1 MDISKTIQEMKQ
13 NPAFRDNVG
22 MILIHNGVVRSWSRK
37 DKANVVALEVTP
49 NQEKYPNQKIFVIS
63 ALGYTYLV
71 PYVKN
76 GDEIFLKTIIPSR
89 KAQKIY
95 KGDSDV

>member
-1 MDISKTIQEMKQ
+1 MYKWD
-13 NPAFRDNVG
+13 
-22 MILIHNGVVRSWSRK
+22 K
-37 DKANVVALEVTP
+37 DKNELLAQTRGICFEDIVEAIDGGGILDVYEHP

>member
-1 MDISKTIQEMKQ
+1 MYKWD
-13 NPAFRDNVG
+13 
-22 MILIHNGVVRSWSRK
+22 K
-37 DKANVVALEVTP
+37 DKNDLLAQTRGICFEDIVEAIDGVGILDVYEHP

>member
-1 MDISKTIQEMKQ
+1 MYSWDSDKNNLLKQTRGIGFEDIVEAI
-13 NPAFRDNVG
+13 DG
-22 MILIHNGVVRSWSRK
+22 GGILDVYEH
-37 DKANVVALEVTP
+37 P
-49 NQEKYPNQKIFVIS
+49 NQDKYPNQKIFVVS

-95 KGDSDV
+95 KGEHNV

>member
-1 MDISKTIQEMKQ
+1 MYKWD
-13 NPAFRDNVG
+13 
-22 MILIHNGVVRSWSRK
+22 K
-37 DKANVVALEVTP
+37 DKNDLLAQTIGVCFEDIVEAIDNGGILDAYEHP
-49 NQEKYPNQKIFVIS
+49 NQERYPNQKIFVIS
-63 ALGYTYLV
+63 AVGYTYLV

-95 KGDSDV
+95 KGDNDV

>member
-1 MDISKTIQEMKQ
+1 MYKWD
-13 NPAFRDNVG
+13 
-22 MILIHNGVVRSWSRK
+22 K
-37 DKANVVALEVTP
+37 DKNDLLAQTRSICFEDIVEAIDGVGILDVYEHP